1 MKKMKNIIRSGKLE
15 AGSSKPEAESRAG
28 LFPEKENKEYRI
40 TNVESGS
47 QETEVGSRKI
57 EAGSG
62 KREARSFSGIPVSYS
77 LFPYFEIKEY
87 PINLPGLL
95 TGNVESGRKI
105 SGHVIL
111 IPEGLHVY
119 REMDN
124 LENSTP
130 NGVVHFNS
138 SWYFYKHLMPL
149 ASGKPGTTATMTT
162 TTTTTSKYKDAPLLP
177 RGRFYSGDCPGAA
190 AITIILSLFS
200 SPRVSPNFAGTNRLA
215 QQCNLPVINQQAL
228 HRSSFVPLFK
238 GDEIRFS
245 ESGGKW
251 DESRFIGTGGIDDK
265 TPNPRVQEVS
275 TTSPKIR
282 MKGFLKERRYAY
294 VLN

>member
-1 MKKMKNIIRSGKLE
+1 MKKMKTYGKAPLSFGNLPQGERKDVCLQSRQGSRKHEARSITGTPV
-15 AGSSKPEAESRAG
+15 SDFPSESRAG
-28 LFPEKENKEYRI
+28 LFLIIYFLFPEKENNENPI
-40 TNVESGS
+40 T
-47 QETEVGSRKI
+47 
-57 EAGSG
+57 
-62 KREARSFSGIPVSYS
+62 
-77 LFPYFEIKEY
+77 
-87 PINLPGLL
+87 LPGLL

-149 ASGKPGTTATMTT
+149 ASGKPGTTATMIT
-162 TTTTTSKYKDAPLLP
+162 TTTTTSKYKANPLLP

-190 AITIILSLFS
+190 AITIIISLFS
-200 SPRVSPNFAGTNRLA
+200 SPRVSPNWVAGFSTPHSILCGVENSASRSA
-215 QQCNLPVINQQAL
+215 CKGLPVANQQAY
-228 HRSSFVPLFK
+228 HQGSIVPLVK
-238 GDEIRFS
+238 GD
-245 ESGGKW
+245 K
-251 DESRFIGTGGIDDK
+251 SRFIGTGGPGDK
-265 TPNPRVQEVS
+265 TSENQEVS

-282 MKGFLKERRYAY
+282 MKGFKPERRYAY